1 MNNHIQSHLFWGTNA
16 PLSTLISA
24 GLMIMATNRL
34 AFALTVTGALVWTYG
49 LTVLI
54 LSFAKPILPKKG
66 REILWV
72 FLSSF
77 WGSLYLMLIQLAS
90 PYLAMETTFVILLV
104 PLYCIGSGMCR
115 RLEIYDPEESIPK
128 AVLEALVLGGI
139 LVALALIREP
149 LGFGVF
155 SFPGGPQGIVTLVSF
170 ESSLYFPVQI
180 IAGSSGGILLLGYGL
195 SLFRRFRNR
204 YTRTEEKK

>member
-1 MNNHIQSHLFWGTNA
+1 MNNQVRSHLFWGTNA

-34 AFALTVTGALVWTYG
+34 AFALIVTGALVWTYG
-49 LTVLI
+49 LTVLV

-77 WGSLYLMLIQLAS
+77 WGSLYLMFIHLAS

-115 RLEIYDPEESIPK
+115 RLEVHDPEKSIPK

-155 SFPGGPQGIVTLVSF
+155 SFPGGPQGIVTLISF

-204 YTRTEEKK
+204 YTRAEEKK

>member
-1 MNNHIQSHLFWGTNA
+1 
-16 PLSTLISA
+16 
-24 GLMIMATNRL
+24 MIMATNRL
-34 AFALTVTGALVWTYG
+34 AFALTVMGALVWTYG

-77 WGSLYLMLIQLAS
+77 LGSLYLMFIHFAS
-90 PYLAMETTFVILLV
+90 PYLAMETTFIILLA
-104 PLYCIGSGMCR
+104 PLYCIGSGICR
-115 RLEIYDPEESIPK
+115 RLEAHDPEEAIQR
-128 AVLEALVLGGI
+128 AFLEALVLGGI

-149 LGFGVF
+149 LGFGAF
-155 SFPGGPQGIVTLVSF
+155 SLPGGPQGIVTVISF
-170 ESSLYFPVQI
+170 ESSLYFPMQI

-204 YTRTEEKK
+204 YIRAEEEK